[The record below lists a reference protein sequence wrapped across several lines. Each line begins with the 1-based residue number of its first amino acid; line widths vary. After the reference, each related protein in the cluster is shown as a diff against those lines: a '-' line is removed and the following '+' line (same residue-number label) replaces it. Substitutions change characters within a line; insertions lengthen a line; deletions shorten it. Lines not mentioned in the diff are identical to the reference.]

1 MYNEFFQRISYN
13 FTSHLQNNL
22 HLTEYNLCISNEPSL
37 FQGLV
42 CRCSN
47 LMTVAVCSIAYRSC
61 CMGFEPRTQCR
72 VTRSSTFATDS
83 FATREGKPTQ
93 DCNGNWKPSA
103 RCLEKLSA
111 GNEFT
116 DHFLSP
122 NPDPDGQFGHIFTQ
136 QNALRSGD
144 SPVAPPAKAPAVAPL
159 AAPTAKPD
167 MGGRSS
173 MMGKKH
179 LGQKFNGA
187 ELLSFS
193 FNISG

>member
-61 CMGFEPRTQCR
+61 CMGFEPRTQRR
-72 VTRSSTFATDS
+72 VTKSSTFATDS

-93 DCNGNWKPSA
+93 NCNGNWKPSA
-103 RCLEKLSA
+103 RCLEKFIKAMSLLQ
-111 GNEFT
+111 FT
-116 DHFLSP
+116 YHFLSP
-122 NPDPDGQFGHIFTQ
+122 NPQ
-136 QNALRSGD
+136 
-144 SPVAPPAKAPAVAPL
+144 
-159 AAPTAKPD
+159 
-167 MGGRSS
+167 
-173 MMGKKH
+173 
-179 LGQKFNGA
+179 
-187 ELLSFS
+187 
-193 FNISG
+193 

>member
-61 CMGFEPRTQCR
+61 CMGFEPRTQRR
-72 VTRSSTFATDS
+72 VTKSSTFATDS

-93 DCNGNWKPSA
+93 NCNGNWKPSA
-103 RCLEKLSA
+103 RCLEKFIKAMSLLIISYPQTL
-111 GNEFT
+111 N
-116 DHFLSP
+116 
-122 NPDPDGQFGHIFTQ
+122 DGQFGHIFTQ

-144 SPVAPPAKAPAVAPL
+144 APVAPPANAPAVAPL

-167 MGGRSS
+167 MGEVINDG
-173 MMGKKH
+173 GKKN

-193 FNISG
+193 FNIFG

>member
-61 CMGFEPRTQCR
+61 CMGFEPRTQRR
-72 VTRSSTFATDS
+72 VTKSSTFATDS

-103 RCLEKLSA
+103 RCLEKFIKAMSLLQ
-111 GNEFT
+111 FT
-116 DHFLSP
+116 YHFLSP
-122 NPDPDGQFGHIFTQ
+122 NPQWRSIWAHIHSTKRASLRWCTCGTTGQCTSSRTTGSAHCQTWHGWGHQ
-136 QNALRSGD
+136 WW
-144 SPVAPPAKAPAVAPL
+144 
-159 AAPTAKPD
+159 
-167 MGGRSS
+167 
-173 MMGKKH
+173 GKKKS
-179 LGQKFNGA
+179 GPKIQRSRA
-187 ELLSFS
+187 VEL
-193 FNISG
+193 

>member
-61 CMGFEPRTQCR
+61 CMGFEPRTQRR

-83 FATREGKPTQ
+83 FALPKIAMETGNLQQ
-93 DCNGNWKPSA
+93 DVLRNHQT
-103 RCLEKLSA
+103 
-111 GNEFT
+111 NEFT
-116 DHFLSP
+116 YHFLSP
-122 NPDPDGQFGHIFTQ
+122 NPHLLVNLGT
-136 QNALRSGD
+136 
-144 SPVAPPAKAPAVAPL
+144 
-159 AAPTAKPD
+159 
-167 MGGRSS
+167 SS
-173 MMGKKH
+173 LNKTRFAQVTH
-179 LGQKFNGA
+179 L
-187 ELLSFS
+187 
-193 FNISG
+193 